1 MKVLSIVLGSI
12 SVLLLGSTLL
22 CGFWINSHT
31 PAGVAPEAS
40 SITFHMQIAVATA
53 LFVLAALGVSIFAK

>member
-22 CGFWINSHT
+22 CGFWISSHT
-31 PAGVAPEAS
+31 PAGSAPEAS

-53 LFVLAALGVSIFAK
+53 VFVLGALGVSIFAK

>member
-31 PAGVAPEAS
+31 PAGSAPDAS
-40 SITFHMQIAVATA
+40 SIAFHMQIAVVTA
-53 LFVLAALGVSIFAK
+53 LFVLGALGVSIFAK

>member
-1 MKVLSIVLGSI
+1 MKVVSIVLGSI
-12 SVLLLGSTLL
+12 SILLLGSTLL

-31 PAGVAPEAS
+31 APGTAPEAS

-53 LFVLAALGVSIFAK
+53 LFVIASLGVSFFAK